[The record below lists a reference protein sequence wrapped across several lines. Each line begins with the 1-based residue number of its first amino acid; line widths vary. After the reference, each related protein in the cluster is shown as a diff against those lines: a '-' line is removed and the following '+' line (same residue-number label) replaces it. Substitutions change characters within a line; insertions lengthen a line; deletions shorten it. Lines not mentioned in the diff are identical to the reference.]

1 MSKISPSFLDQILC
15 CDCVEGMKKLPDGCI
30 DLTVTSPPY
39 GTMRDYG
46 GQDFTYETFQAIAR
60 ELFRLTKPGGVVV
73 WIVADTIVHGSETCT
88 SARQKLYF
96 REIGFNVHRTMI
108 MDRAGSRFP
117 SKVRYGSSL
126 EYAFILSKGTPRTT
140 NLLRDRP
147 NKLAGED
154 HIVSWSRPGELVF
167 DPMAGAGTTCKMAL
181 LNNRHYL
188 GFEVHSP
195 YHMEAMRRLREAHR
209 QYRERLDDWFL
220 RPSLDD
226 RLRDLPGRRQSYDII
241 YADPPWRFK
250 TWSKHPKSRSVEK
263 HYRTLSMQDIKS
275 LPVGQLAAKDS
286 VLFLWTT
293 GPFLREA
300 QAVIEAWGFKYKTLG
315 FNWVKTR
322 EGTGV
327 LHMGTG
333 YHTRA
338 NAELCLLATKG
349 RGLPRVRR
357 DVRQVVISPVGRHSE
372 KPQKAHHRIEELYG
386 PQRRIELFA
395 RRQVPGWDAVGDEID
410 GQDIRKVL
418 VGA

>member
-1 MSKISPSFLDQILC
+1 
-15 CDCVEGMKKLPDGCI
+15 
-30 DLTVTSPPY
+30 
-39 GTMRDYG
+39 
-46 GQDFTYETFQAIAR
+46 
-60 ELFRLTKPGGVVV
+60 
-73 WIVADTIVHGSETCT
+73 
-88 SARQKLYF
+88 
-96 REIGFNVHRTMI
+96 
-108 MDRAGSRFP
+108 
-117 SKVRYGSSL
+117 
-126 EYAFILSKGTPRTT
+126 
-140 NLLRDRP
+140 
-147 NKLAGED
+147 
-154 HIVSWSRPGELVF
+154 
-167 DPMAGAGTTCKMAL
+167 
-181 LNNRHYL
+181 
-188 GFEVHSP
+188 
-195 YHMEAMRRLREAHR
+195 MEAMRRLREAHR

-372 KPQKAHHRIEELYG
+372 NPQKAHHRIEELYG